1 MNGTFSAS
9 AGGCVFPHDP
19 DIPVTR
25 VPIIWQ
31 SRATTSVIS
40 LTPALDIF
48 DPPPLPAFPAI
59 GKQVLHRAD
68 RLGQVVV
75 LASGGSTFTLSL
87 HGKWNAATRP
97 AIHLPLDPHYRRRSD
112 EALRFSAV
120 VLGHR
125 LPARHPRRITPA
137 RQRQLVLRLHA
148 YDLTDASASLRQIAA
163 TLLDSSAL
171 TMPDDVWRD
180 SSLRTMART
189 LRDEGSALVH
199 GGYVSLLDGL

>member
-1 MNGTFSAS
+1 M
-9 AGGCVFPHDP
+9 
-19 DIPVTR
+19 
-25 VPIIWQ
+25 
-31 SRATTSVIS
+31 
-40 LTPALDIF
+40 
-48 DPPPLPAFPAI
+48 PAFSGI
-59 GKQVLHRAD
+59 GKQVLNRAD